1 MRDEYLITDYPN
13 FFFSKKAV
21 IIYNNLINAMFDKI
35 GDERDLTIAMKIKR
49 RLLIIYL
56 TCIDSF
62 LYKIE
67 KNNKV

>member
-1 MRDEYLITDYPN
+1 MRDKYLITDYPN
-13 FFFSKKAV
+13 FFLSEKAV
-21 IIYNNLINAMFDKI
+21 IIYNNSINAMFDKI
-35 GDERDLTIAMKIKR
+35 GDEKDLTITMKIRR